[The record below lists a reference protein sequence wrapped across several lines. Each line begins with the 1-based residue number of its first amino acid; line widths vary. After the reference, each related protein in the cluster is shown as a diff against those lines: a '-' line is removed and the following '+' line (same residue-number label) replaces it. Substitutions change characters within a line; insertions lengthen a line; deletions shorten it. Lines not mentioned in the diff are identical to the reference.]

1 VGLLA
6 DRVLDIVSFD
16 AAKIQ
21 AVPHIA
27 HATRA
32 DFLSGLVTVDDAM
45 IALIDLPNLL
55 SLSPVPENVQSPPTA
70 KSAA

>member
-1 VGLLA
+1 
-6 DRVLDIVSFD
+6 
-16 AAKIQ
+16 
-21 AVPHIA
+21 
-27 HATRA
+27 
-32 DFLSGLVTVDDAM
+32 VTVDDAM